1 MSQEGIVE
9 KTNITSRF
17 FFLIFGV
24 LAVAAASASAQSTM
38 GERDFQIWS
47 ETTINVPLIK
57 KKDSKGK
64 EYKDLTL
71 LFIGSLRL
79 GRNKL
84 FPVDE
89 RVGIGFDKH
98 QQIRFDNAHLHI
110 QVR

>member
-1 MSQEGIVE
+1 MESTRTIP
-9 KTNITSRF
+9 TYITVF
-17 FFLIFGV
+17 FACFV
-24 LAVAAASASAQSTM
+24 LAVTTTSAQTVA

-47 ETTINVPLIK
+47 ETTINVPLVK
-57 KKDSKGK
+57 KTDSKGK

-89 RVGIGFDKH
+89 RVGIGFDKR
-98 QQIRFDNAHLHI
+98 INKYGYDDAS
-110 QVR
+110 